1 MEINNMN
8 KFIMLHIEQT
18 TPKKRSGFVY
28 QIKKI
33 FNVMFKRRSSNG
45 RV

>member
-1 MEINNMN
+1 MN

-28 QIKKI
+28 RIKKI
-33 FNVMFKRRSSNG
+33 FNSIFKRRSSNG